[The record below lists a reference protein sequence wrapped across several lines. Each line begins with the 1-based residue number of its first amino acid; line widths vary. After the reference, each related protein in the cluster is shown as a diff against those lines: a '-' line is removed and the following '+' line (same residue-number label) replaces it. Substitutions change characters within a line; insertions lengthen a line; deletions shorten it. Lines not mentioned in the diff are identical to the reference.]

1 MPIFLRRF
9 LQYAVPIVA
18 AGGLLWFAYKDTDLQ
33 ALGHTFRTA
42 NYFWIALS
50 TVPALVSS
58 LSRAIRWQLL
68 LRPAGHTPGLWTTF
82 LATMSG
88 YFANLLL
95 PRMGEVT
102 RCGVLQHTDRVPLT
116 TSLGT
121 VVAER
126 AVDLLTLLLLTGATL
141 LLEFRRVSAFLFPLF
156 AARLG
161 NWQTALGPLLVA
173 GVSVLLLV
181 LAGVYL
187 VRHYRTWLEN
197 QPLTAKIRAFVQ
209 NVWTGLLSIRRLR
222 QRGAFLFHTVLIWTC
237 YLAMAYL
244 AFQALPETATLPPV
258 ATLTILMVGSLGM
271 VAPVQGGVGAY
282 HIMVSGGLML
292 YAVPEVAA
300 NASAALMH
308 TSQTLFYLVLGGLC
322 FLLTL
327 SYRKKNADHTPYTRP
342 FPR

>member
-1 MPIFLRRF
+1 MSIFFRRF
-9 LQYAVPIVA
+9 LQYALPLVA
-18 AGGLLWFAYKDTDLQ
+18 ASGLLWFAYKDTDLQ
-33 ALGHTFRTA
+33 TLGRTFRTA

-50 TVPALVSS
+50 TVPALISS
-58 LSRAIRWQLL
+58 LSRAVRWQLL
-68 LRPAGHTPGLWTTF
+68 LRPTGHTPSLWTTF

-102 RCGVLQHTDRVPLT
+102 RCGVLQRSDGVPLT

-126 AVDLLTLLLLTGATL
+126 AVDLLTLLLVTAATL
-141 LLEFRRVSAFLFPLF
+141 LLEFDRVSTFLFPLF

-173 GVSVLLLV
+173 GVSGLLLA
-181 LAGVYL
+181 LMGAYL
-187 VRHYRTWLEN
+187 VRRYRPWLES
-197 QPLTAKIRAFVQ
+197 QPLVAKLSAFAG
-209 NVWTGLLSIRRLR
+209 NVWAGLLSIRRLR
-222 QRGAFLFHTVLIWTC
+222 QRGAFLFHTALIWAC

-244 AFQALPETATLPPV
+244 AFQALPETAGLPSV

-282 HIMVSGGLML
+282 HLMVSGGLML

-327 SYRKKNADHTPYTRP
+327 SYRKKNANPRPYTRP
-342 FPR
+342 LPR